1 MASALSAF
9 DPTYSGYLDGRALL
23 LALAAASLPA
33 IHTATA
39 AQVAAQALQLSAADA
54 DADGQLTQQEFE
66 GLTWWF
72 EPRQE
77 LQEAAA
83 AAPDQHPDV
92 LREMSRWAAVELDAT
107 GKEPHMHDNCI
118 LTQQVSVIW
127 VLAGTQLSPS
137 LGLRA
142 RSERRSFQLRLPCCR
157 CRQFSQLL
165 WDVFK
170 TPLAA
175 QAKDTPALAAPVS
188 QQPEAGR
195 ELAPAT
201 AVGPVGAATG
211 GSRRGTASGSSRPLS
226 GAATA
231 DAVADAAAAAPP
243 GDAAVFVVPA
253 QAVLLYLC
261 LDRDLYAGIVKSMS
275 AVTQTAL
282 PGAMVDAQ
290 GVLSMCYPLIRPEQ
304 AAQVC
309 RAPLTAQQIAA
320 AVAAAAAAGA
330 VPPSAPVATASAAG
344 GGKGGGSGAGSRKPS
359 CPGASTAAV
368 ADASAA
374 AGETAVQLKAS
385 QLMYDAACERVVTL
399 LLHRYQWVDVYVNA
413 LL

>member
-9 DPTYSGYLDGRALL
+9 DPTYSGYLDWRALL

-39 AQVAAQALQLSAADA
+39 AQVAVQALQLSAADA

-92 LREMSRWAAVELDAT
+92 LREMSRWAAVELDGQGQRVRQPHLDTT
-107 GKEPHMHDNCI
+107 GCSD
-118 LTQQVSVIW
+118 VGFVG
-127 VLAGTQLSPS
+127 GTQSRPS

-142 RSERRSFQLRLPCCR
+142 SSRSFQLRLPCCR

-188 QQPEAGR
+188 QQPEAGS
-195 ELAPAT
+195 EPAPAA
-201 AVGPVGAATG
+201 AVGPAGAATG
-211 GSRRGTASGSSRPLS
+211 GSHKGTASGSSRPLS
-226 GAATA
+226 DAATA

-243 GDAAVFVVPA
+243 GGAAVFVVPA
-253 QAVLLYLC
+253 KVVLLYLC
-261 LDRDLYAGIVKSMS
+261 LDRDLYAGIVKAMS

-282 PGAMVDAQ
+282 PGAMVDTQ

-330 VPPSAPVATASAAG
+330 APVPPSAPAATASAAG

-368 ADASAA
+368 ADAPAA

-385 QLMYDAACERVVTL
+385 QLMYGAACERIVTL